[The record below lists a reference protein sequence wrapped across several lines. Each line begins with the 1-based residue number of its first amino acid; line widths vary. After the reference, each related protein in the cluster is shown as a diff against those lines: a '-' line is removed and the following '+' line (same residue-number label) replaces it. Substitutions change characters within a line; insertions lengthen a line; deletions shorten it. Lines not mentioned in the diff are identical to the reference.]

1 MEQPPVNADNQLKE
15 YLFRQLSILENKS
28 LQLGNLTILTALPT
42 KPTVGKIYYFANAI
56 LPSITYEG
64 AWVYT
69 SYGWTSLSSMSSAPY
84 GAFEDTASHTVT
96 ANTANAMTF
105 NTTDYSSNVS
115 MVSSSRITVAYS
127 GLYNLQFSTQFQNDD
142 SAPQDVSIWLKI
154 NGVDVS
160 GSTGLLGL
168 PARKSAGDP
177 YHDIKGWNFFV
188 RLTAGQYVEI
198 WWSTTHAAVTIQAY
212 SAGTSPTKPSTASNV
227 VTMTY
232 VAQ

>member
-1 MEQPPVNADNQLKE
+1 MEQPPANTDNQLKE
-15 YLFRQLSILENKS
+15 YLFRQLSVLENKS
-28 LQLGNLTILTALPT
+28 LQLGNLTILTTLPT

-84 GAFEDTASHTVT
+84 GAFEDTVSHTVT

-154 NGVDVS
+154 NGVDVA
-160 GSTGLLGL
+160 GSAGLLGF

-198 WWSTTHAAVTIQAY
+198 WWSTPHAAVTIQAY
-212 SAGTSPTKPSTASNV
+212 AAGTSPTRPSTASNV
-227 VTMTY
+227 ATMTY